1 MTRLIFGLLIVGGF
15 TLSARAVDPAPLERI
30 ATIELKGAP
39 GPLDHLL
46 VDSKN
51 SRLFVANQSNNTLDV
66 VDLKTNKLVKQVEGQ
81 NKIHGIAYV
90 ADLDRIFVGNGDGV
104 CNVLDGSDYKS
115 LKSIRVNDA
124 DNVRYDARTNH
135 IFVAGEK
142 DLAVIDA
149 KTLDLV
155 TNIKL
160 PGSPE
165 GFAIATKQP
174 RLYVNATTPC
184 QVAVIDVEKNEVIAR
199 YPLDA
204 DKGLET
210 LVLDEPNSR
219 MFIGLRGKPR
229 LIVLDLDSG
238 KAITSVPIPEGVD
251 DTFFDAETKQIYAS
265 CGSGFVAVI
274 RQVDAD
280 RYEAVANVP
289 TVKGAKTSYYDAATK
304 RLCVAVPRQAGKE
317 GPEIWIYQARP

>member
-1 MTRLIFGLLIVGGF
+1 MTLLLSGLLIVAGF
-15 TLSARAVDPAPLERI
+15 TAGARAEDPAPLERI
-30 ATIELKGAP
+30 ATSNLKGAP

-51 SRLFVANQSNNTLDV
+51 SRLFVANQSNNTLDI
-66 VDLKTNKLVKQVEGQ
+66 VDLKTGKLVKQVEGQ

-104 CNVLDGSDYKS
+104 CNVLDGSDFKL
-115 LKSIRVNDA
+115 LKSIPVNDA

-165 GFAIATKQP
+165 GFAIATKRP
-174 RLYVNATTPC
+174 RLYVNTAPPC
-184 QVAVIDVEKNEVIAR
+184 QVAVIDTEKNEVIAHH
-199 YPLDA
+199 PLDA
-204 DKGLET
+204 DKGIET
-210 LVLDEPNSR
+210 LVLDESNNR
-219 MFIGLRGKPR
+219 IFVGVRGKPR
-229 LIVLDLDSG
+229 LIVLDLDTG
-238 KAITSVPIPEGVD
+238 KEITSVPIPEGVD

-280 RYEAVANVP
+280 HYQSVANVP
-289 TVKGAKTSYYDAATK
+289 TIKGAKTSYYDAAMK
-304 RLCVAVPRQAGKE
+304 RLYVAVPRQAGKV
-317 GPEIWIYQARP
+317 GPEIWVYGARP